1 MGLHIGA
8 VERPEVRSETLTQPP
23 VGLAKDQVSGPKC
36 QLTAKIDRPRGA
48 DANRCKMLIRRAW
61 TDAAQPTPGPA
72 PEGSWRSQEWSLGP
86 AASSS
91 PTFVA
96 PFRTRL
102 LVASPARTAGFVRA
116 TAGRL
121 RWAQQAQTQAA
132 TRPRGRATRPTR
144 R

>member
-1 MGLHIGA
+1 MRRAMGLHIGA
-8 VERPEVRSETLTQPP
+8 VERPEVHSETLTQPP

-36 QLTAKIDRPRGA
+36 QPTAKIDRPRGA

-102 LVASPARTAGFVRA
+102 LVASPARTATPAQPGRNWAITRTRKSGTGNDGTFRA
-116 TAGRL
+116 L
-121 RWAQQAQTQAA
+121 S
-132 TRPRGRATRPTR
+132 
-144 R
+144 